1 MLDVGKA
8 RLQITAS
15 GNNALLTWAQLSG
28 VSLQYSIGVSP
39 TNWQPTSGT
48 PVATNGALVTVSIPI
63 TNTTSFFRLVQ

>member
-39 TNWQPTSGT
+39 TNWQPISGT